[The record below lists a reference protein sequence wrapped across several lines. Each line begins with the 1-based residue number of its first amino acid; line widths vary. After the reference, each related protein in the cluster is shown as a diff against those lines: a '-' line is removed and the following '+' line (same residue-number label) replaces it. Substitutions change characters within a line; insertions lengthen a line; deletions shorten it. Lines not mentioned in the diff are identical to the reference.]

1 MEIRQLR
8 NLKTI
13 VDTYGAD
20 PQMDMMIEEASELT
34 KALLKYRRKS
44 KSDSSTGDEMMALRD
59 AIIDEIAD
67 TKIMLAQMEILF
79 GCAGEVEAQI
89 ESKIKRQMDRLDE
102 SRVNRQMDM
111 LGNEGNGNES

>member
-13 VDTYGAD
+13 VDTYGAN
-20 PQMDMMIEEASELT
+20 PQMDMTIEECSELI
-34 KALLKYRRKS
+34 KALLKYRRKFNS
-44 KSDSSTGDEMMALRD
+44 SSSTGDELMELRD

-79 GCAGEVEAQI
+79 GCAGQVEAQI
-89 ESKIKRQMDRLDE
+89 ESKIKRQMD
-102 SRVNRQMDM
+102 M
-111 LGNEGNGNES
+111 LGNRGNGNES

>member
-79 GCAGEVEAQI
+79 GCAGEVENRV
-89 ESKIKRQMDRLDE
+89 EYKIKRTMQKIEKKEE
-102 SRVNRQMDM
+102 SQ
-111 LGNEGNGNES
+111 E

>member
-20 PQMDMMIEEASELT
+20 PQMDMMIEESSELT

-44 KSDSSTGDEMMALRD
+44 KSDSATGTEMAELSE

-67 TKIMLAQMEILF
+67 AKIMLAQMEILF
-79 GCAGEVEAQI
+79 GCAGEVE
-89 ESKIKRQMDRLDE
+89 
-102 SRVNRQMDM
+102 SRVEYKINRTM
-111 LGNEGNGNES
+111 EKIEKKEESQK